1 MSLKNAWLSSS
12 IFYLAGKGPNSS
24 FRYTT
29 LKCQGYKN
37 SPYLII

>member
-1 MSLKNAWLSSS
+1 MILVAFMSLKNAWLSSS

-29 LKCQGYKN
+29 YVAV
-37 SPYLII
+37 